1 MQYEIKT
8 IKTPELQMRY
18 FRFGKDGARPLVII
32 PGLSTSSVMGSA
44 GSVRLRY
51 APLAEEFDIYV
62 FDRRLDMPPVYT
74 VRDMARDTAA
84 AMDALGLEGAF
95 LFGVSQGGRIAQVIA
110 AKRPE
115 LAGAMALAST
125 SSRISDKT
133 AETVGEWVS
142 LAERRERTALMEAF
156 GRDVYSPAVYAM
168 YREVLLASAAAIS
181 DEDLDRFIVQAR
193 GTEGFDIRS
202 ELKNVKCPAL
212 VIAAGEDRVL
222 GTEYSLETAGI
233 LGCGSYVYEGAGHG
247 VYDEAPDY
255 PERLLAFFK
264 GPGTHT
270 GE

>member
-8 IKTPELQMRY
+8 IKTTELQMRY

-44 GSVRLRY
+44 GSIRLRY
-51 APLAEEFDIYV
+51 ACLAEEFDIYV

-84 AMDALGLEGAF
+84 AMDALGIEGAF
-95 LFGVSQGGRIAQVIA
+95 LFGVSQGGMIAQVIA

-142 LAERRERTALMEAF
+142 LAERRERTAL
-156 GRDVYSPAVYAM
+156 
-168 YREVLLASAAAIS
+168 
-181 DEDLDRFIVQAR
+181 
-193 GTEGFDIRS
+193 
-202 ELKNVKCPAL
+202 
-212 VIAAGEDRVL
+212 
-222 GTEYSLETAGI
+222 
-233 LGCGSYVYEGAGHG
+233 
-247 VYDEAPDY
+247 
-255 PERLLAFFK
+255 
-264 GPGTHT
+264 
-270 GE
+270 

>member
-8 IKTPELQMRY
+8 IKTTELQMRY
-18 FRFGKDGARPLVII
+18 FRFGQDGARPIVII

-44 GSVRLRY
+44 GSIRLRY
-51 APLAEEFDIYV
+51 APLAEKFDIYV
-62 FDRRLDMPPVYT
+62 IDRRLDMPPVYT
-74 VRDMARDTAA
+74 VEDMARDTAA
-84 AMDALGLEGAF
+84 AMDALGLEDAL
-95 LFGVSQGGRIAQVIA
+95 LFGVSQGGMIAQLIA
-110 AKRPE
+110 ARRPE

-181 DEDLDRFIVQAR
+181 DEDLDRFIVQAK
-193 GTEGFDIRS
+193 GTEGFDIRH
-202 ELKNVKCPAL
+202 ELKNVRCPAL
-212 VIAAGEDRVL
+212 VIAAGEDKVL

-233 LGCGSYVYEGAGHG
+233 LGCGSFVYEGAGHG

-255 PERLLAFFK
+255 PERLLKFFWSV
-264 GPGTHT
+264 G
-270 GE
+270 